1 MDEEKDF
8 NTLIIEKE
16 IDKVK
21 KLFTTREEAVKEAL
35 KYYDI
40 QQHEVVTKPQR
51 ETKDIDMKHWRL
63 PIANQVKIVQSSA
76 DFLVGEPVRL
86 IQESE
91 NTDKAFEKLMEIWDE
106 MRMNSKIYE
115 AATLLFSETECSMKF
130 VPYRDADADPTD
142 ITKSNS
148 VRCVV
153 LAFSKGDRIYVK
165 FNDFGGLEAVA
176 RGYEVIQKNKKIEH
190 FDIETREMYYF
201 CNKDQQGKWE
211 VENKPNLTKKINWVY
226 FMRDKHDSYLVDAII
241 ERRETLSSR
250 RAENNDKMGDPIL
263 KLTGGQ
269 PISLPSG
276 NDTAKVVVLEAGAD
290 AEYLYPQMAVD
301 MIKEERTDLKEII
314 NYITDTPDFST
325 DAHKSLGQD
334 SGKALIMKFFPA
346 ILKAKRNSIQFTE
359 LLDRVINVLK
369 AFITEVIDT
378 SSEMKTQCEKLKVSI
393 KFANPLP
400 DNVDELIQMLSTAT
414 GGKPIISQEEAAHL
428 VPLIKDGKTNWDKL
442 QQEAKQDSLSFD
454 QL

>member
-1 MDEEKDF
+1 MNDEKDLKTLILEGEIGKVKELFTNREEK
-8 NTLIIEKE
+8 
-16 IDKVK
+16 
-21 KLFTTREEAVKEAL
+21 VKEAL
-35 KYYDI
+35 KFYNI
-40 QQHEVVTKPQR
+40 EQHEVIKKAR
-51 ETKDIDMKHWRL
+51 EPKGPNDKQWKL

-91 NTDKAFEKLMEIWDE
+91 NTDKAFEKLIELWDE

-115 AATLLFSETECSMKF
+115 AATLLFAETECALKF
-130 VPYRDADADPTD
+130 VPYRDADADPQDTS
-142 ITKSNS
+142 KSNS
-148 VRCVV
+148 VRCIV
-153 LAFSKGDRIYVK
+153 LAYSKADKIYVK

-176 RGYEVIQKNKKIEH
+176 RGYKVKVNKKDVEH
-190 FDIETREMYYF
+190 FDIEMPGSYYF
-201 CNKDQQGKWE
+201 CEKTDLGSWK
-211 VENKPNLTKKINWVY
+211 VIPKPNLTKKINWVY
-226 FMRDKHDSYLVDAII
+226 LMREKHDSYLVDAVIG
-241 ERRETLSSR
+241 RRETLTSR

-263 KLTGGQ
+263 LLKGGM
-269 PISLPSG
+269 PIDLPDS
-276 NDTAKVVVLEAGAD
+276 NDTAKVIVLEGNAD

-325 DAHKSLGQD
+325 DALKSLGQD
-334 SGKALIMKFFPA
+334 SGKALVMKFFPA

-359 LLDRVINVLK
+359 LLDRAINVLK

-378 SSEMKTQCEKLKVSI
+378 SSGMKKQVEELRVSLKFS
-393 KFANPLP
+393 NPLP
-400 DNVDELIQMLSTAT
+400 DNVDELITMLSTAT

-428 VPLIKDGKTNWDKL
+428 VPLVKDGKANWDKL
-442 QQEAKQDSLSFD
+442 QQEAKEDSLSFD